1 MDESKDLTQ
10 NKVERA
16 SRMLEEASKFLYES
30 PRSLPTASPTVT
42 DANNVNVS
50 EVFRSARSMISVSQS
65 AGVLRRLGHSQ
76 RMR

>member
-1 MDESKDLTQ
+1 MDESQDLTQ

-16 SRMLEEASKFLYES
+16 SRMLEMHQIYES

-50 EVFRSARSMISVSQS
+50 VNSF
-65 AGVLRRLGHSQ
+65 GQ
-76 RMR
+76 REA

>member
-1 MDESKDLTQ
+1 MDESQDLTQ

-16 SRMLEEASKFLYES
+16 SRMLEMHQIYES

-42 DANNVNVS
+42 DANNVNVP

>member
-1 MDESKDLTQ
+1 MDESQDLTQ
-10 NKVERA
+10 SKVERA
-16 SRMLEEASKFLYES
+16 ARMLEEASKFLCES

-50 EVFRSARSMISVSQS
+50 EVFRSAKSMISVSQS